1 MADAR
6 TDGAYS
12 LHPEMCHVSLGCGAV
27 VVVDIYR
34 SFAVCCTCQWLH
46 FISSSQYAL
55 EDGKINN
62 VRVTDGKLR
71 LRVRRA
77 ARNKLSG

>member
-46 FISSSQYAL
+46 FISSSQYPL